1 MLSKGPCSN
10 PKDWIVE
17 YGNRLCAVHF
27 KDLDVDGENT
37 DEDGWADVGHGVIDW
52 HLINQLLE
60 KTPGILVYH
69 GT

>member
-1 MLSKGPCSN
+1 M
-10 PKDWIVE
+10 
-17 YGNRLCAVHF
+17 HF

-52 HLINQLLE
+52 HLISQLLE